1 MNMIY
6 TIYDEKAVKKL
17 IDITNFVEEE
27 TNDET
32 CLHMNV
38 EYIQIGNSRGTI
50 CDDCHKLL

>member
-1 MNMIY
+1 MNY
-6 TIYDEKAVKKL
+6 TIYDESAVKKL
-17 IDITNFVEEE
+17 IDITNFIEEEE
-27 TNDET
+27 TQDET

>member
-1 MNMIY
+1 MNY
-6 TIYDEKAVKKL
+6 TIYDESAVKKL
-17 IDITNFVEEE
+17 IDITNFIEEEE
-27 TNDET
+27 THDET